1 MHDTPSKRLFARNVR
16 FESSGCVRISGVRD
30 LVAWL
35 LDGTPAAS
43 QAGAAAQAE
52 TTPAQPPASTWAP
65 AQIDAAIASAKRQ
78 DVKLLKP
85 VPVAWV
91 YLTGYA
97 TPDGTVHFRDDP
109 YNLDSPAPLEAPL
122 TIDALVTGSIAKRP

>member
-1 MHDTPSKRLFARNVR
+1 VA
-16 FESSGCVRISGVRD
+16 GVRD

-35 LDGTPAAS
+35 LDGTPLAA
-43 QAGAAAQAE
+43 
-52 TTPAQPPASTWAP
+52 PASTPPSAEPAP
-65 AQIDAAIASAKRQ
+65 SQNWTGAQVDAAIASSKRQ
-78 DVKLLKP
+78 DVKLAKP

-109 YNLDSPAPLEAPL
+109 YSLDSPIERKPEASSTL
-122 TIDALVTGSIAKRP
+122 DAAVTGSIARRP